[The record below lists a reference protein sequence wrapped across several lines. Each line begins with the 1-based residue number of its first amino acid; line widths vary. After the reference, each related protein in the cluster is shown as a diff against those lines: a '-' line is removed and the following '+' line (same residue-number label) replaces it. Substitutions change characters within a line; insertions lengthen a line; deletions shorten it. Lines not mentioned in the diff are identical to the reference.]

1 MSFKGGGAEV
11 SQTGRGKTPRSKV
24 AGTGQVTLA
33 AGEAEKWEK
42 TGEGLKGDTITI
54 NKNK

>member
-33 AGEAEKWEK
+33 AEKWEPK
-42 TGEGLKGDTITI
+42 VRREE
-54 NKNK
+54 NR